1 MLYVKFYDEE
11 YNPEDTPNKY
21 NVVRD
26 NYIGCLRST
35 YSDNRKC
42 VENPFLFMLYY
53 LHMYGNV
60 K

>member
-26 NYIGCLRST
+26 NRLS
-35 YSDNRKC
+35 
-42 VENPFLFMLYY
+42 PFDIL
-53 LHMYGNV
+53 
-60 K
+60 

>member
-26 NYIGCLRST
+26 KT
-35 YSDNRKC
+35 F
-42 VENPFLFMLYY
+42 FLNMLYY